1 MVGRIHLLVD
11 WSMVTEVKL
20 HYFHGHGGTTG
31 HNSGSKKSIIAQKDQ
46 NCQIHSEKEE
56 KFLFPPSWYY
66 YHGHG
71 SSVILLP
78 LPW

>member
-20 HYFHGHGGTTG
+20 HYFHGRGGTTG

-46 NCQIHSEKEE
+46 NCQIHSEMEE
-56 KFLFPPSWYY
+56 KIFISTIM
-66 YHGHG
+66 
-71 SSVILLP
+71 VLLP
-78 LPW
+78 WPRK

>member
-46 NCQIHSEKEE
+46 NCQIHSEMEE
-56 KFLFPPSWYY
+56 KIFISTIM
-66 YHGHG
+66 
-71 SSVILLP
+71 VLLP
-78 LPW
+78 WPRK